1 VARIITNNYGDIML
15 HQPTLEKLRALK
27 LTGMADAF
35 QEQLKK
41 PLSDLDFESR
51 LGMLVDQE
59 YLLREN
65 RRLKKRLQQAKLQQ
79 SACIEDINY
88 EKPRGLVKAKVM
100 ELSRS
105 QWLQQHLN
113 ILVTG
118 PTGCGKTYLAC
129 ALAHRAC
136 LDGYTSRYYRLP
148 RLWEELK
155 IAKANGTYS
164 QWLSQ
169 IAKIDL
175 LILDDWGLVTP
186 DIDRRQDLLEVLDDR
201 YQKKSTI
208 VTSQL
213 PPTHWHE
220 YLNDA
225 TLADAIL
232 DRLLHNAIRFE
243 LKGESMRKH
252 QKDLQT
258 TAQ

>member
-1 VARIITNNYGDIML
+1 ML